1 MVIWLIGLSG
11 AGKTAIG
18 QEVYNLLKAKRPN
31 VIFLDG
37 DIVRE
42 IMGGDLGYTMTDRLD
57 NAWRICRLGKYLDGQ
72 GIDVVCGILSIFPE
86 TQRWNR
92 ENISHYF
99 EVYIRAPLET
109 LIQRDSKGLYRRAL
123 AGEIKNVVGMDIE
136 FPPPPNPDLII
147 NNDTVLASL
156 EPIARRIVNAIPWE
170 GEAMTNNAIYPYI
183 QRDLLNQPEYYM
195 YSAYHGRAFLLE
207 YFEQRAVHVVD
218 FEKRYL
224 INLKETSQSDL
235 LWLQG
240 WKGILEKL
248 GGLLSKDIH
257 LAHAQFLS
265 FSNGQRTWL
274 LGPQSVAELNSA
286 ACIYTEPALKLLLQ
300 IAVEK
305 DQTNRDEYLFWLNRF
320 LKRYEVSK
328 KLCSAYQPSMKAASD
343 DYGNQIN
350 FALLSLASLY
360 EYEWTG
366 NLKMLNTSIKL
377 NDLLCSTGN
386 ETKTSET
393 LLTTIFAVQK
403 EWALIQK
410 LMNAK
415 GVII

>member
-1 MVIWLIGLSG
+1 
-11 AGKTAIG
+11 
-18 QEVYNLLKAKRPN
+18 
-31 VIFLDG
+31 
-37 DIVRE
+37 
-42 IMGGDLGYTMTDRLD
+42 
-57 NAWRICRLGKYLDGQ
+57 
-72 GIDVVCGILSIFPE
+72 
-86 TQRWNR
+86 
-92 ENISHYF
+92 
-99 EVYIRAPLET
+99 
-109 LIQRDSKGLYRRAL
+109 
-123 AGEIKNVVGMDIE
+123 
-136 FPPPPNPDLII
+136 
-147 NNDTVLASL
+147 
-156 EPIARRIVNAIPWE
+156 
-170 GEAMTNNAIYPYI
+170 MTNNAVYPYI

-195 YSAYHGRAFLLE
+195 YSAYHGKAFLLE

-224 INLKETSQSDL
+224 RNLKETSQSDP

-257 LAHAQFLS
+257 SVHAQFLS
-265 FSNGQRTWL
+265 SSNEQRTL
-274 LGPQSVAELNSA
+274 LPNPQSVAELNSA

-300 IAVEK
+300 IAVEQ
-305 DQTNRDEYLFWLNRF
+305 DQINRDEYLFWLNRF

-350 FALLSLASLY
+350 FALLSLASLH

-377 NDLLCSTGN
+377 NDLLCSTSN

-393 LLTTIFAVQK
+393 LLIAILAIHK
-403 EWALIQK
+403 ERSLIQQI
-410 LMNAK
+410 MTAK
-415 GVII
+415 GVTI